1 MQSSDRNS
9 ILRYAH
15 FLSLRTSQQPFN
27 ISLTILMS
35 YTAQPLIRSIIN
47 DRFCVLVN
55 TYRSIFYGPFFT
67 LIRYFRSCEA
77 LVLEQRSTKIGSE
90 QKNFGQS
97 SNHVF
102 LQIA

>member
-1 MQSSDRNS
+1 MQSSERNS
-9 ILRYAH
+9 VLRYAH

-35 YTAQPLIRSIIN
+35 KTAQPLIRSIVT

-55 TYRSIFYGPFFT
+55 TYTSIFYSPFFT
-67 LIRYFRSCEA
+67 LIRYSRSCEA
-77 LVLEQRSTKIGSE
+77 LVLEQRSSKIGSE

>member
-15 FLSLRTSQQPFN
+15 FLSLRTCQQPFN

-47 DRFCVLVN
+47 DRLC
-55 TYRSIFYGPFFT
+55 T
-67 LIRYFRSCEA
+67 
-77 LVLEQRSTKIGSE
+77 SE
-90 QKNFGQS
+90 HVHIDILQS
-97 SNHVF
+97 F
-102 LQIA
+102 LL